1 MKPLS
6 LDCFRPL
13 PAPSQVPE
21 KAPLPALEPGPR
33 TSFSWVSSFSSF
45 RLFLSNPLSL
55 DGKPTTKGY
64 TLLFLRYKHG
74 YRKDT
79 FAKAH
84 SSLAALYGNIIPYP
98 SVEWQ
103 GFPWICLD
111 TFCSLSWIH
120 ALILYFSDKNAPV
133 SVPGGGRHRGYGALD
148 KLGRDCYHRR
158 RKSVA
163 TSGWLFVSA
172 NNYIYADR
180 LAATQAVSTLLWKV
194 PVLKTPRTA
203 EISKKICPFQLHP
216 LPTWILRGASQPL
229 FVTTLLSGPFDGAF
243 LS

>member
-13 PAPSQVPE
+13 PALSQVPK

-45 RLFLSNPLSL
+45 HLFSSHPLSL
-55 DGKPTTKGY
+55 GSKPTTKGYTLLSLGSKPTTKGY
-64 TLLFLRYKHG
+64 TLLFLRYQHR

-103 GFPWICLD
+103 GFSWICLG
-111 TFCSLSWIH
+111 TFCFLLEIH
-120 ALILYFSDKNAPV
+120 ALILYLSDKTPPV
-133 SVPGGGRHRGYGALD
+133 SGPGGERHRG
-148 KLGRDCYHRR
+148 RR
-158 RKSVA
+158 S
-163 TSGWLFVSA
+163 
-172 NNYIYADR
+172 
-180 LAATQAVSTLLWKV
+180 
-194 PVLKTPRTA
+194 
-203 EISKKICPFQLHP
+203 
-216 LPTWILRGASQPL
+216 
-229 FVTTLLSGPFDGAF
+229 
-243 LS
+243 